1 MSNDPY
7 DILVRQLAPELNTSY
22 GLSAQE
28 AISLATSSARYQ
40 AQADAI
46 TLRIDASGDKMSQ
59 AIAESIQ
66 QATRNGFSTSAAGQL
81 P

>member
-1 MSNDPY
+1 M
-7 DILVRQLAPELNTSY
+7 
-22 GLSAQE
+22 
-28 AISLATSSARYQ
+28 SARYQ

-46 TLRIDASGDKMSQ
+46 TINIQAGGDKMSQ

-66 QATRNGFSTSAAGQL
+66 IAKRNGYDLTGAGQL